1 MSIAPVIVTLG
12 NSTHLSDLARR
23 PVAGRELVCHTLDHA
38 RSIKGLGPISIATAD
53 LAIAEI
59 ARRENVRVELHD
71 AARDPAT
78 IPAFLRDKAIDRAVV
93 LDALM
98 PFRDPRHIADAIDLL
113 DRPGVARVQSAAA
126 LHGQLWRS
134 KGARTTLLSTKDTDD
149 AAHFQS
155 TSSILAIKRKSTA
168 AAKTLLVPAT
178 DSLASFR
185 VDSFDDLDTAE
196 SILYSRQR
204 SALKPLLRRVRLLVL
219 DFDGVMTNNLVL
231 VMQDGSEGVL
241 CNRSDG
247 LGLGMLKAAG
257 LSIAVLSAESNPVVS
272 RRCEKLA
279 IECIQ
284 GVKDKLAGLKRLL
297 DIKGINPGEVAYV
310 GNDVNDLP
318 CMDHVSAHGGV
329 AIAVADAHPAVRAHV
344 QGSTRLPGGYGA
356 VREVVD
362 WFLQLRQSASGAAH
376 A

>member
-1 MSIAPVIVTLG
+1 MSNAAVIVTLG
-12 NSTHLSDLARR
+12 NSAQESDLARR
-23 PVAGRELVCHTLDHA
+23 SVAGRELLCHSLDQA
-38 RSIKGLGPISIATAD
+38 RGIKGLAPISVATAD
-53 LAIAEI
+53 VAVAEI
-59 ARRENVRVELHD
+59 ARREGVRVELHD
-71 AARDPAT
+71 AARAPST
-78 IPAFLRDKAIDRAVV
+78 IPAYLREKGIDRAVV

-98 PFRDPRHIADAIDLL
+98 PFRDPQHIAQAVEML
-113 DRPGVARVQSAAA
+113 DKPGVARVQSASPVQ
-126 LHGQLWRS
+126 GDLWRT
-134 KGARTTLLSTKDTDD
+134 KGARSAPISTRATLD
-149 AAHFQS
+149 AAHFQL
-155 TSSILAIKRKSTA
+155 TPSILALKRKTTA
-168 AAKTLLVPAT
+168 AGKALLLPSS

-185 VDSFDDLDTAE
+185 VDSFDALDVAE
-196 SILYSRQR
+196 SVVYARQR
-204 SALKPLLRRVRLLVL
+204 STLKPLLRRVRLLVL
-219 DFDGVMTNNLVL
+219 DFDGVMTNNLVM

-257 LSIAVLSAESNPVVS
+257 FSIAVLSAETNPVVT

-279 IECIQ
+279 IECMQ

-310 GNDVNDLP
+310 GNDINDVP
-318 CMDHVSAHGGV
+318 CMDHVSSHGGV

-344 QGSTRLPGGYGA
+344 QGTTRLPGGYGA

-362 WFLQLRQSASGAAH
+362 WFLQLRQSGAGAAH